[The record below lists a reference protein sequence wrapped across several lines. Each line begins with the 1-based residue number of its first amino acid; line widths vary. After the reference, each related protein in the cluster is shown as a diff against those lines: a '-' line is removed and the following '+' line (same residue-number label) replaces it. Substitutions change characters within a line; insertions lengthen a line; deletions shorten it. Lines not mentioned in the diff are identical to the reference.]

1 MLHYRIKKS
10 LLLGILI
17 SLTLSGERLVGQIQT
32 NFQMPTKGIC
42 AHRGASVSHPENTL
56 AAFKEAIRLG
66 AHMIELDLAL
76 SKDDAIVVLHD
87 STLDRTTNGKGL
99 VSDWSLKELK
109 TLDAG
114 SFKATRFKGERIP
127 TFQEVLGIM
136 PENIWLNVHL
146 KGGTEL
152 AIAATKVI
160 VEEQRLH
167 QCFLACGTKAAEA
180 AQKTDLRIKICNME
194 KQGNNLQYVRES
206 INAGAEF
213 IQLFGGMS
221 VDPVLTKLARENKL
235 TVNFCCTNDE
245 ATLKS
250 LFKSGVE
257 FPLVDDLA
265 KMIKIAVDDGIKLNQ
280 PIYRARNLPTQ
291 IATPIS
297 LLTNRIALEKGMAT
311 QGLAISDQH
320 YFTSNAGSIV
330 RYTKQWKF
338 VEEKKIRLPG
348 VNHIGAIDYHNGYLW
363 AGFLNG
369 PENGQY
375 DAANNKAIVAKINAK
390 TLEVSMSWDL
400 TSKLNWIDPVCFDGR
415 HLWIGDLSDLGIHR
429 YRFDG
434 EEILH
439 TGTLRYPKEM
449 HFSQGIRIKNN
460 NLYSIHTFGSMDGL
474 FEFPLPAELNESP
487 VTPTR
492 AWRIPELFTHTEGFA
507 FVPGNDLEIWHAQY
521 RYVDKIKLKN

>member
-1 MLHYRIKKS
+1 M
-10 LLLGILI
+10 
-17 SLTLSGERLVGQIQT
+17 
-32 NFQMPTKGIC
+32 
-42 AHRGASVSHPENTL
+42 
-56 AAFKEAIRLG
+56 
-66 AHMIELDLAL
+66 ELC
-76 SKDDAIVVLHD
+76 SKI
-87 STLDRTTNGKGL
+87 G
-99 VSDWSLKELK
+99 
-109 TLDAG
+109 
-114 SFKATRFKGERIP
+114 
-127 TFQEVLGIM
+127 
-136 PENIWLNVHL
+136 LNVHL
-146 KGGTEL
+146 KGARACNRSHE
-152 AIAATKVI
+152 VI
-160 VEEQRLH
+160 DNVFTSVFSLRDEGRQEQ
-167 QCFLACGTKAAEA
+167 
-180 AQKTDLRIKICNME
+180 QKTDLRIKICNKNRE
-194 KQGNNLQYVRES
+194 TIYNTFENPLTPERNLSTIWR
-206 INAGAEF
+206 
-213 IQLFGGMS
+213 MS

-460 NLYSIHTFGSMDGL
+460 NLYSIHTFDRWM
-474 FEFPLPAELNESP
+474 
-487 VTPTR
+487 VC
-492 AWRIPELFTHTEGFA
+492 
-507 FVPGNDLEIWHAQY
+507 
-521 RYVDKIKLKN
+521 